1 MSEKVLFV
9 IGAVF
14 LVAVLGFF
22 ASLGWA
28 AWERYR

>member
-9 IGAVF
+9 LGTVF

-22 ASLGWA
+22 VSLGWA

>member
-1 MSEKVLFV
+1 MSEKVLVV

-14 LVAVLGFF
+14 LVAVVGFF

-28 AWERYR
+28 VWERYR